1 MLLAGMRRRLLN
13 AAHRWLFGGTDDPFA
28 VVRAVGEQM
37 DASLDPAETLRRSPD
52 AVARALRL
60 PYAAIVLRH
69 NGSDTVFAEYGRRLV
84 EPVNRPLV
92 AGGLTLGRLEVS
104 PRRHGQQLS
113 TTEDRLVA
121 TVAVHAAR
129 VAEAHLLSLAVL
141 SARERL
147 VLARED
153 ESLRLRNDLHDGL
166 GPLLAGA
173 RMQLAA
179 ARHSADSQRR
189 ADLVDRAA
197 TDLGTATTSVRELVD
212 GLRPAAL
219 DDGLVAALDSAVHAL
234 LPDRSV
240 VIEVPGPLPALSA
253 GVEIAA
259 FRIVAEAAT
268 NIARHAPSAT
278 RCTIQ
283 LLAGQPADA
292 LVLDV
297 ADDGPGIVTRS
308 AGSGVG
314 QASMRASRGARR
326 PARGAHRPGR
336 DPRAGCASRDA
347 RDGRFG
353 SLGRR
358 DTTTG
363 CAVLPVTPAAN
374 APHRRREP
382 AHGRSGSG
390 TLSPTDP
397 RGADETGAMTPEAAP
412 STLVVDD
419 HPVVRRR
426 LVALLEGE
434 AWAGTIREAA
444 SVGEA
449 LSLLHAAPPTVA
461 VVDLRLP
468 DGAGTAVI
476 RALTAYVPGC
486 RSVVLTMEAD
496 ARLVRSALDAG
507 ATGYLLKDA
516 PPEELLDGLRAAAAG
531 GVVLG
536 GGSLRPERT
545 GHRWGGPFRHLSPRE
560 VRISGLVATRA
571 INPDIAARLG
581 ISEKTVRN
589 QVSAI
594 AAKLGTSGRVG
605 ITILAREHHL
615 VTGEDH

>member
-1 MLLAGMRRRLLN
+1 MLLAALRRRLLN

-37 DASLDPAETLRRSPD
+37 DASLDPAETLRRSPE

-60 PYAAIVLRH
+60 PYAAIVLRD

-240 VIEVPGPLPALSA
+240 VIEVPGPLPALSP

-259 FRIVAEAAT
+259 YRIVAEAAT

-314 QASMRASRGARR
+314 QASMRARAEELGGRLEVHTG
-326 PARGAHRPGR
+326 PAGTSVR
-336 DPRAGCASRDA
+336 
-347 RDGRFG
+347 
-353 SLGRR
+353 
-358 DTTTG
+358 
-363 CAVLPVTPAAN
+363 AVLPMTPAMDASGASAAETPQPG
-374 APHRRREP
+374 APCCP
-382 AHGRSGSG
+382 
-390 TLSPTDP
+390 
-397 RGADETGAMTPEAAP
+397 
-412 STLVVDD
+412 
-419 HPVVRRR
+419 
-426 LVALLEGE
+426 
-434 AWAGTIREAA
+434 
-444 SVGEA
+444 
-449 LSLLHAAPPTVA
+449 
-461 VVDLRLP
+461 
-468 DGAGTAVI
+468 
-476 RALTAYVPGC
+476 
-486 RSVVLTMEAD
+486 
-496 ARLVRSALDAG
+496 
-507 ATGYLLKDA
+507 
-516 PPEELLDGLRAAAAG
+516 
-531 GVVLG
+531 
-536 GGSLRPERT
+536 
-545 GHRWGGPFRHLSPRE
+545 
-560 VRISGLVATRA
+560 
-571 INPDIAARLG
+571 
-581 ISEKTVRN
+581 
-589 QVSAI
+589 
-594 AAKLGTSGRVG
+594 
-605 ITILAREHHL
+605 
-615 VTGEDH
+615 